1 MTPKSFWI
9 KNYEDYCQ
17 DSADLRLQR
26 QLHFSNFSC
35 YFFETDYNLSYHPLV
50 IECVHLF
57 SCFVRDMHKRSYF
70 FFLSSVLLRLHKL
83 CHKIKRV
90 SYVKVVLMASTSVI
104 FVTKYKYQ
112 KTKSISL
119 ISSVLN
125 HLKIR

>member
-1 MTPKSFWI
+1 MKAIVKT
-9 KNYEDYCQ
+9 
-17 DSADLRLQR
+17 LRTFVYR
-26 QLHFSNFSC
+26 GTKKMHFSNFSC
-35 YFFETDYNLSYHPLV
+35 YFFETNYNLSNRTLV
-50 IECVHLF
+50 IECGYLF
-57 SCFVRDMHKRSYF
+57 TCVIRDMYKRSYF

-83 CHKIKRV
+83 CHKIRRV
-90 SYVKVVLMASTSVI
+90 SYVKVVLMASTSAI